1 MYGFGDDIV
10 IDGSCAEILTTRISL
25 VMTAEAASQL
35 ELAAFREGMTTGEL
49 VQHMLRDYLNHAGI
63 WS

>member
-1 MYGFGDDIV
+1 MYGYGDDIV
-10 IDGSCAEILTTRISL
+10 IDGTYAEIHTTRISL

-35 ELAAFREGMTTGEL
+35 ELAAFREGKTTGDL
-49 VQHMLRDYLNHAGI
+49 VQHMLRDYLNHTGV

>member
-1 MYGFGDDIV
+1 MYGYGDDIV
-10 IDGSCAEILTTRISL
+10 IDGACAEIPTTRISL

-35 ELAAFREGMTTGEL
+35 ELAAFREGMTTGDL
-49 VQHMLRDYLNHAGI
+49 VQHMLHDYLNHADI